1 MMLKIGL
8 TGGIG
13 SGKSFVSR
21 IFKTLGIPVYDSDQE
36 AKRLMMES
44 EELVQGIKNIFGTK
58 AYNGEHLNRTYIS
71 EQIFTDKQLLSSL
84 NGIVHPAV
92 HEDFMNWSEQQ
103 DDKPYII
110 KEAAILFE
118 TGGYKLLD
126 HTILIVADEQTR
138 INRVVERDKVSKESV
153 RDRINNQMSD
163 EEKIKYADFI
173 INNNNDSMILQQ
185 IVDLHHQILNK

>member
-13 SGKSFVSR
+13 SGKSYVSR

-36 AKRLMMES
+36 AKRLMMEN
-44 EELVQGIKNIFGTK
+44 EELVLGIKDIFGAK
-58 AYNGEHLNRTYIS
+58 AYSGEHLNRTYIS
-71 EQIFTDKQLLSSL
+71 EQVFNDKQLLSSL
-84 NGIVHPAV
+84 NSIVHPAV

-103 DDKPYII
+103 DDKPYLI

-138 INRVVERDKVSKESV
+138 INRVVERDKVSEESV